1 MFPAQNGARASQA
14 TADTSRPTVCI
25 VTLDPEFIDVLTSEL
40 LPWVNVVVRSSY
52 DDLARWTREK
62 KVSAVMLDI
71 DTQGEDPYGGL
82 PVLTEL
88 RRLNQDFTLISVS
101 RGRARSVEKNALQ
114 AGADAHFRDPVDLPE
129 LRLTLI
135 DSMRRRVEDAD
146 RERLRRQALET

>member
-1 MFPAQNGARASQA
+1 MSPAQNGARASQA
-14 TADTSRPTVCI
+14 SADTSRPTVCI

-101 RGRARSVEKNALQ
+101 RGRARSGRSWRFEWWRQTPSSVQ
-114 AGADAHFRDPVDLPE
+114 PPGTAGVSASV
-129 LRLTLI
+129 
-135 DSMRRRVEDAD
+135 SG
-146 RERLRRQALET
+146 